1 MIHRILWATDGSSD
15 AAESLRYVEILACN
29 FKAEILGL
37 YILPDYKGMIENFSV
52 EEKTKFAKWID
63 EILKAK
69 EKKKLEAIRKDFG
82 AKGISF
88 NIAIGR
94 GIPHKEIMRVATEKK
109 VGLIALG
116 KGRAV
121 ERAILGGTALKVI
134 RDSKIPVL
142 TVRED
147 TRRADIKRIL
157 APIDQSHGLSKG
169 FKYAVEI
176 SEPFG
181 AIINMLN
188 VVEIGEHKIPPE
200 IVERMK
206 AFCFRELKENV
217 GKVKMS
223 KNIEAYV
230 EAAKNA
236 WKGIV
241 KFADDR
247 DIDLIVMMTYGGAKF
262 KEEFIGSVTQKVI
275 QEAHC
280 PVITIKP

>member
-1 MIHRILWATDGSSD
+1 
-15 AAESLRYVEILACN
+15 
-29 FKAEILGL
+29 
-37 YILPDYKGMIENFSV
+37 
-52 EEKTKFAKWID
+52 
-63 EILKAK
+63 
-69 EKKKLEAIRKDFG
+69 
-82 AKGISF
+82 
-88 NIAIGR
+88 
-94 GIPHKEIMRVATEKK
+94 MRVATEKK

-181 AIINMLN
+181 AVINMLN
-188 VVEIGEHKIPPE
+188 VVEVGEHRFPPE

-223 KNIEAYV
+223 KNIKAYV